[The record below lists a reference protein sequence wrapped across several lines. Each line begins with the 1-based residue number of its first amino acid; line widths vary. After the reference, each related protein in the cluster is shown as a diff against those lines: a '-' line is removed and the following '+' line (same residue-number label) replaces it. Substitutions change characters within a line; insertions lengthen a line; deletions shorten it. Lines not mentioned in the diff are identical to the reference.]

1 MRSDAQ
7 QRIDELPEDV
17 APPGRVAPLHRKQ
30 SKALASFSAA
40 PIVLRRVRV
49 SVCALRCAALRIADS
64 IGGRYSA
71 LTRDAQAQ
79 VKPTKT
85 NRLTL
90 SSESFEMRMGM

>member
-1 MRSDAQ
+1 
-7 QRIDELPEDV
+7 V
-17 APPGRVAPLHRKQ
+17 
-30 SKALASFSAA
+30 
-40 PIVLRRVRV
+40 
-49 SVCALRCAALRIADS
+49 RCAALRIADS
-64 IGGRYSA
+64 IGGRHSA

>member
-1 MRSDAQ
+1 M
-7 QRIDELPEDV
+7 
-17 APPGRVAPLHRKQ
+17 Q
-30 SKALASFSAA
+30 SKALPSFSAA
-40 PIVLRRVRV
+40 PILLRRVRV
-49 SVCALRCAALRIADS
+49 SVCALRIADS

-90 SSESFEMRMGM
+90 SSDSFEMRMGM